1 MWVGRRLRILLSL
14 ELKEMK
20 KLILMS
26 ALLTALS
33 VPALA
38 MGWSPS
44 PGGGGSYRGV
54 PGPIA
59 GTGLPTIAAGYGVY
73 WLIRRRRRT
82 PEK

>member
-38 MGWSPS
+38 TGW
-44 PGGGGSYRGV
+44 GGKYSGV